1 MTHQKMARR
10 TSTEAGA
17 QLAVVLL
24 VLSFH
29 LFNDLRSALTVAFSG
44 MLALM
49 STSCRQ
55 NSQFFQNLKWST
67 SQQTDDRETKVEAAV
82 AVAEVTVAVV
92 EAAVVEAAT
101 PEEAEAAVAEVT
113 VAVAETMDVAAAVAE
128 VTVAAVEATGAA
140 VAVVTVAAVA
150 ADEAAVAAVAVATV
164 VAETATAA
172 DALGSEQETEAVVL
186 LKIPAPMIAAQ
197 AAHRRVT
204 GANHEGNPTNLRI
217 NLAKASVEAK
227 QIEATTNH
235 PRVDSRAAETVARIE
250 SKNVHSSS
258 LTVAGGEN
266 TP

>member
-1 MTHQKMARR
+1 M
-10 TSTEAGA
+10 
-17 QLAVVLL
+17 
-24 VLSFH
+24 
-29 LFNDLRSALTVAFSG
+29 
-44 MLALM
+44 
-49 STSCRQ
+49 
-55 NSQFFQNLKWST
+55 
-67 SQQTDDRETKVEAAV
+67 
-82 AVAEVTVAVV
+82 
-92 EAAVVEAAT
+92 
-101 PEEAEAAVAEVT
+101 
-113 VAVAETMDVAAAVAE
+113 
-128 VTVAAVEATGAA
+128 
-140 VAVVTVAAVA
+140 A
-150 ADEAAVAAVAVATV
+150 ADEAAVAVATV

-204 GANHEGNPTNLRI
+204 GAKHEGNPTNLRI

>member
-1 MTHQKMARR
+1 M
-10 TSTEAGA
+10 
-17 QLAVVLL
+17 
-24 VLSFH
+24 
-29 LFNDLRSALTVAFSG
+29 
-44 MLALM
+44 
-49 STSCRQ
+49 
-55 NSQFFQNLKWST
+55 
-67 SQQTDDRETKVEAAV
+67 
-82 AVAEVTVAVV
+82 
-92 EAAVVEAAT
+92 
-101 PEEAEAAVAEVT
+101 
-113 VAVAETMDVAAAVAE
+113 AVAETMDVAAAVAE
-128 VTVAAVEATGAA
+128 VTVAADE
-140 VAVVTVAAVA
+140 AAVA

-204 GANHEGNPTNLRI
+204 GAKHEGNPTNLRI

>member
-1 MTHQKMARR
+1 
-10 TSTEAGA
+10 
-17 QLAVVLL
+17 
-24 VLSFH
+24 
-29 LFNDLRSALTVAFSG
+29 
-44 MLALM
+44 
-49 STSCRQ
+49 
-55 NSQFFQNLKWST
+55 
-67 SQQTDDRETKVEAAV
+67 
-82 AVAEVTVAVV
+82 
-92 EAAVVEAAT
+92 
-101 PEEAEAAVAEVT
+101 
-113 VAVAETMDVAAAVAE
+113 MDVAAAVAE
-128 VTVAAVEATGAA
+128 VSVAAYEAAVAAFEATVAAVAA
-140 VAVVTVAAVA
+140 VTVAAVA

-204 GANHEGNPTNLRI
+204 GAKHEGNPTNLRI

>member
-1 MTHQKMARR
+1 
-10 TSTEAGA
+10 
-17 QLAVVLL
+17 
-24 VLSFH
+24 
-29 LFNDLRSALTVAFSG
+29 VA
-44 MLALM
+44 A
-49 STSCRQ
+49 
-55 NSQFFQNLKWST
+55 
-67 SQQTDDRETKVEAAV
+67 DEAAV
-82 AVAEVTVAVV
+82 
-92 EAAVVEAAT
+92 
-101 PEEAEAAVAEVT
+101 
-113 VAVAETMDVAAAVAE
+113 
-128 VTVAAVEATGAA
+128 AA
-140 VAVVTVAAVA
+140 VAVVTVAADEAAVA
-150 ADEAAVAAVAVATV
+150 ADEAAVAVATV

-204 GANHEGNPTNLRI
+204 GAKHEGNPTNLRI

>member
-1 MTHQKMARR
+1 
-10 TSTEAGA
+10 
-17 QLAVVLL
+17 
-24 VLSFH
+24 
-29 LFNDLRSALTVAFSG
+29 
-44 MLALM
+44 
-49 STSCRQ
+49 
-55 NSQFFQNLKWST
+55 
-67 SQQTDDRETKVEAAV
+67 
-82 AVAEVTVAVV
+82 
-92 EAAVVEAAT
+92 
-101 PEEAEAAVAEVT
+101 
-113 VAVAETMDVAAAVAE
+113 MDVAAAVAE
-128 VTVAAVEATGAA
+128 VSVAAYEAAVAAFEATVAAVGA
-140 VAVVTVAAVA
+140 VTVAAVA

-204 GANHEGNPTNLRI
+204 GAKHEGNPTNLRI